1 MTRMAVITKSF
12 APDFEL
18 CTALS
23 HSVLDNSPTTVQ
35 HHIIV
40 PRSDLKLF
48 GRLAGPRTHIRC
60 EADLLPRTFVPVPFS
75 NITVNLGRPFPPV
88 RGWIKQQAVKLAAV
102 AASEDDV
109 VLVADSDVE
118 FFRPFKAEMFVR
130 NGTVRFFCNP
140 NQIDKQLTR
149 HMIWHRVARE
159 LLGLPPAEPPY
170 ADYISSPLA
179 WDPVIVRRMLARVTA
194 ITASPW
200 PSAIAG
206 QLHFSECV
214 LYGVFVDGVIGAPA
228 NSFASDDPLCRGPV
242 HPRCPPHR
250 HRCGDPVEV
259 SDAACGSESDLCR
272 APGRAQHVPQVTRVK
287 KSLNL
292 DRRLG
297 DCVSRKFMREAG
309 RWNRRDCLETGF
321 FQMAPRQTCNI
332 IGMKS

>member
-1 MTRMAVITKSF
+1 MTRITVITKSF

-18 CTALS
+18 CAALNR
-23 HSVLDNSPTTVQ
+23 SVLENSPDRIQ
-35 HHIIV
+35 HHIVV

-88 RGWIKQQAVKLAAV
+88 RGWIKQQVVKLAAV

-130 NGTVRFFCNP
+130 NGTVRFFCKP

-228 NSFASDDPLCRGPV
+228 NSFASDDPLCLLYWEPI
-242 HPRCPPHR
+242 P
-250 HRCGDPVEV
+250 
-259 SDAACGSESDLCR
+259 
-272 APGRAQHVPQVTRVK
+272 
-287 KSLNL
+287 LNL
-292 DRRLG
+292 DSAAQFIRGVRPT
-297 DCVSRKFMREAG
+297 DIAAVIQSKSRTPLAVRQAAFAALRAAL
-309 RWNRRDCLETGF
+309 NTGHRSHTS
-321 FQMAPRQTCNI
+321 AR
-332 IGMKS
+332 G